1 MFMKILLLTIAFLLA
16 VPLAQAADPLKAAE
30 AKIADIKGP
39 DVKTSIEAANRQ
51 WIKAFNQGDSSAV
64 TALYTDTATVL
75 PPGGDMVT
83 GHDALLTF
91 WKGAIAGGMKV
102 NKLTTVSVERH
113 GAIAKEI
120 GRISAEVPGADKKMM
135 PIEGKYVV
143 IWKEVK
149 GVWKLDTD
157 IWNLNK

>member
-1 MFMKILLLTIAFLLA
+1 MKMLLLAIPLLFA
-16 VPLAQAADPLKAAE
+16 APLAQAADPLKAAE
-30 AKIADIKGP
+30 AKIAEIKGP
-39 DVKTSIEAANRQ
+39 DVKTSIEAANQQ
-51 WIKAFNQGDSSAV
+51 WIKAFNQGDSSAL

-75 PPGGDMVT
+75 PPGGDMVS
-83 GHDALLTF
+83 GHDALLVF
-91 WKGAIAGGMKV
+91 WKDTIASGMKV
-102 NKLTTVSVERH
+102 NKLITLSVERH

-120 GRISAEVPGADKKMM
+120 GRVSAEAPDANKKMV
-135 PIEGKYVV
+135 PLEGKYVV